1 MTPRDDYP
9 SEMPEPVVD
18 DAAAEALLTGRWQG
32 DGELAAVSGFLGAL
46 RATAQDPA
54 PPPSPALAAVLAGGL
69 PDGVAAPPPPVTRRH
84 RSTWARRVRAAAL
97 GLGMAATGLTG
108 AAAAGV
114 LPDAL
119 QRAVGSVV
127 ETVTPF
133 SVPKPAGDDTRI
145 LHRPP
150 VGTPSTSLRPGTPAK
165 DGGQPPASPAANGT
179 AATVPGGGPAST
191 ASAGPGTGGTTV
203 PAGPAGT
210 STGSGAVP
218 PGGPAPGTPG
228 ATVPSPNVTVPPPS
242 LPPLGPATPTVP
254 SVPTTLPVAPGDL
267 PTTTPTTVG
276 VHLP

>member
-1 MTPRDDYP
+1 MTPPDDYP
-9 SEMPEPVVD
+9 SEMPEPLVD
-18 DAAAEALLTGRWQG
+18 DAAAEALFTGRWQG

-69 PDGVAAPPPPVTRRH
+69 PGGLAAPPPPVARRH
-84 RSTWARRVRAAAL
+84 RSPWPRRLRAAAL

-127 ETVTPF
+127 GAVTPF
-133 SVPKPAGDDTRI
+133 SVPKPAGEDTRI

-150 VGTPSTSLRPGTPAK
+150 VGTPSTSARPGTPAK
-165 DGGQPPASPAANGT
+165 DGGQPPASTAGNGT
-179 AATVPGGGPAST
+179 AATAPGGGPAST
-191 ASAGPGTGGTTV
+191 VSGHPGGGGTTV
-203 PAGPAGT
+203 PAGPAGPA
-210 STGSGAVP
+210 TGSGSVP
-218 PGGPAPGTPG
+218 PAGPAPGGPG
-228 ATVPSPNVTVPPPS
+228 ATVPSPNVSVPAPS
-242 LPPLGPATPTVP
+242 VPPLGPATPTVP
-254 SVPTTLPVAPGDL
+254 SVPTTLPVVPGDL

-276 VHLP
+276 VRLP